1 MIFENLIVNQ
11 WRQKKIPTSATYFA
25 IYYFCFFYKKLPDAK
40 ILDVSCGN
48 LRGRLHRELFTCP
61 GIHRECI
68 ELEDQ
73 SFVTPKKFM
82 YMGEKA
88 RLKDWKNAVRINGVQ
103 VR

>member
-1 MIFENLIVNQ
+1 MEIKKKLPLVQLILQ
-11 WRQKKIPTSATYFA
+11 YMLFL
-25 IYYFCFFYKKLPDAK
+25 FFDKKLPDAK

>member
-1 MIFENLIVNQ
+1 MEIKKKKSNECNL
-11 WRQKKIPTSATYFA
+11 
-25 IYYFCFFYKKLPDAK
+25 FCYILFLGFFYKKLPDAK

>member
-1 MIFENLIVNQ
+1 MELKNF
-11 WRQKKIPTSATYFA
+11 PTIKCLFFFWLLL
-25 IYYFCFFYKKLPDAK
+25 FCFFGKKLPDAK

>member
-1 MIFENLIVNQ
+1 MEIKIKFPLVQLILLN
-11 WRQKKIPTSATYFA
+11 IISGF
-25 IYYFCFFYKKLPDAK
+25 FFYKKLPDAK